1 MNSLNIISQKIQVEQ
16 NLDIGQVTDMINQLE
31 NNTKVAVIIFS
42 IAYIIVG
49 IIIAVILS
57 KFVIYPINKL
67 IKSAEKITEEESK
80 EKKNKKKGEM
90 SNLEN
95 VFGIMTTE
103 LKEKLS
109 EVSTQKNQI
118 ETILLH
124 MTDGIIAFNRKGEII
139 LINPAAK
146 KFLSIRPEDNTF
158 DDIFKKFNLNINME
172 K

>member
-1 MNSLNIISQKIQVEQ
+1 
-16 NLDIGQVTDMINQLE
+16 
-31 NNTKVAVIIFS
+31 
-42 IAYIIVG
+42 
-49 IIIAVILS
+49 
-57 KFVIYPINKL
+57 
-67 IKSAEKITEEESK
+67 
-80 EKKNKKKGEM
+80 M

-139 LINPAAK
+139 LIILRQRN
-146 KFLSIRPEDNTF
+146 F
-158 DDIFKKFNLNINME
+158 
-172 K
+172 

>member
-1 MNSLNIISQKIQVEQ
+1 MFKNIPIKIVLVFFLIGIIIIGGFCGFFLNSLNRINEKIQFTQ
-16 NLDIGQVTDMINQLE
+16 NLDVGQLVDMINQLE

-42 IAYIIVG
+42 VAYIVVG
-49 IIIAVILS
+49 IIIAVVLS
-57 KFVIYPINKL
+57 KFVVYPINKL

-80 EKKNKKKGEM
+80 EKKKNKNKKINEM
-90 SNLEN
+90 NNLEN

-124 MTDGIIAFNRKGEII
+124 MTDRNNCF
-139 LINPAAK
+139 
-146 KFLSIRPEDNTF
+146 
-158 DDIFKKFNLNINME
+158 
-172 K
+172 

>member
-1 MNSLNIISQKIQVEQ
+1 MFKNIPIKIVLVFFLIGIIIIGGFCGFFLNSLNIISQKIQVEQ

-42 IAYIIVG
+42 VAYIVVG
-49 IIIAVILS
+49 IIIAVVLS
-57 KFVIYPINKL
+57 KFVVYPINKL

-80 EKKNKKKGEM
+80 EKKKNKNKKINEM
-90 SNLEN
+90 NNLEN

-124 MTDGIIAFNRKGEII
+124 MTDRNNCF
-139 LINPAAK
+139 
-146 KFLSIRPEDNTF
+146 
-158 DDIFKKFNLNINME
+158 
-172 K
+172 

>member
-1 MNSLNIISQKIQVEQ
+1 MFKNIPIKIVLVFFLIGIIIIGGFCGFFLNSLNIFNEKIQFTQ
-16 NLDIGQVTDMINQLE
+16 NLDVGQLVDMINQLE

-42 IAYIIVG
+42 VAYIVVG
-49 IIIAVILS
+49 IIIAVVLS
-57 KFVIYPINKL
+57 KFVVYPINKL

-80 EKKNKKKGEM
+80 EKKKNKNKKINEM
-90 SNLEN
+90 NNLEN

-124 MTDGIIAFNRKGEII
+124 MTDRNNCF
-139 LINPAAK
+139 
-146 KFLSIRPEDNTF
+146 
-158 DDIFKKFNLNINME
+158 
-172 K
+172 